1 MRWRQVRRGEGLG
14 SVPQV
19 FPASRA
25 GLNSSPP
32 VRVKPARVGR
42 DSPRTGGRR
51 RGGRGGEGGR
61 EGKEGGNL
69 RKDVR

>member
-1 MRWRQVRRGEGLG
+1 MREVEAGKSRVGLG

-42 DSPRTGGRR
+42 DSPRTGGSRR
-51 RGGRGGEGGR
+51 TQG
-61 EGKEGGNL
+61 
-69 RKDVR
+69 